1 MKIYLKDV
9 QKLLST
15 QDYLTFDR
23 LLTDMY
29 KEVEDGR
36 VEVLG
41 SKEEIIKELNN
52 FEEIEEWKKKMMEI
66 YGLFGFI

>member
-29 KEVEDGR
+29 KEVEGGR

-52 FEEIEEWKKKMMEI
+52 FEEVEEWKKKMMEI